1 MIDIFKLY
9 LDPGHGGKDPGA
21 VANGLMEKHIVLKLA
36 KRIRDILANEYEGVA
51 VKMSRSDD
59 SFPSLSSR
67 TNEANSWGANLFL
80 SLHINAGGG
89 TGFESFIYTN
99 AGARTSQAQVAI
111 HDEIRKQIRDQGVTD
126 SGRKE
131 KNYHVLRET
140 NMSSVLTDNLFI
152 DTKADAARLKQETFL
167 EALARGHVNGLE
179 KAFNLK
185 QKEIQAEKSK
195 TSTGGLYR
203 VQVGA
208 FSEKTNAENLARELE
223 GKGYS
228 THIVQE

>member
-21 VANGLMEKHIVLKLA
+21 LANGLMEKHVVLKLG

-59 SFPSLSSR
+59 SFPSLSDR
-67 TNEANSWGANLFL
+67 TDEANSWGADLFL

-99 AGARTSQAQVAI
+99 AGQKTFEAQVAI
-111 HDEIRKQIRDQGVTD
+111 HDAIMKEIRGLGGLDR
-126 SGRKE
+126 GRKR

-140 NMSSVLTDNLFI
+140 RMSSVLTENLFI
-152 DTKADAARLKQETFL
+152 DTKADADRLKRDNFM

-179 KAFNLK
+179 VAFNLK
-185 QKEIQAEKSK
+185 KKVIQANEPK
-195 TSTGGLYR
+195 TSTGSLYR

-208 FSEKTNAENLARELE
+208 FSEQSNAEKLASELE